1 MFLGQYHHNLDDKGR
16 LTIPARFR
24 DPLTEGVYITQGFE
38 SNLLAFTAASFE
50 RIAQRINQM
59 SLTDPAVR
67 QLRRLLF
74 SAATLTEV
82 DRSGR
87 ILLPPFLREVAGI
100 QTEALLIGAGDYF
113 EIWSPANWQ
122 PQAETLRDTQAN
134 QQRFAAFNLFSG
146 EL

>member
-1 MFLGQYHHNLDDKGR
+1 MFLGQYRHNLDDKGR

-24 DPLTEGVYITQGFE
+24 DLLTEGVYITQGFE

-50 RIAQRINQM
+50 KISQRINQM

-74 SAATLTEV
+74 SAAVLSEV

-87 ILLPPFLREVAGI
+87 ILLPPFLRDVAGI
-100 QTEALLIGAGDYF
+100 QTDVMLVGAGDYF
-113 EIWSPANWQ
+113 EIWSPEHWQ
-122 PQAETLRDTQAN
+122 HQADMLRDTQAN
-134 QQRFAAFNLFSG
+134 EQRFAAFDLFSG
-146 EL
+146 DL